1 MFENKKLNSALKI
14 FKALCDETRL
24 KIIIEIL
31 EGEKAVCKIRDIVG
45 KSQPTISLQ
54 LSKLEDL
61 GIVESKRE
69 GRSILYK
76 VINPKIYDILE
87 IAFDIKI
94 DRSNKETKLNDYC
107 NIEKQNC

>member
-1 MFENKKLNSALKI
+1 MINDKNIEDALKI

-54 LSKLEDL
+54 LAKLEDL
-61 GIVESKRE
+61 GIVTSTRN

-76 VINPKIYDILE
+76 ITNPKIYDLLE
-87 IAFDIKI
+87 IVFDIKI
-94 DRSNKETKLNDYC
+94 DRNNKEVTMMDCCKS
-107 NIEKQNC
+107 